1 MIAVISGGMDSAAL
15 LWGLKDG
22 NITSPC
28 TSQLEAVSFYYGQR
42 HRTELSYASDQCF
55 ELGVG
60 HTIVDIS
67 DVGRHLGGSALTDL
81 SVPVP
86 HGHYEDESMKRT
98 VVPNR
103 NAIML
108 NIAAGIA
115 LARGHYAIGTA
126 VHSGDHAIYPDCRP
140 VFIEALQKTIRIATD
155 EPAFNVLA
163 PFVGITKTDI
173 VSDYGSRVD
182 YSLTWSC
189 YEGGEQHCGE
199 CGTCVERI
207 EAFTDSNTQDPTGYR

>member
-15 LWGLKDG
+15 LWGLKEG
-22 NITSPC
+22 GIPFLC
-28 TSQLEAVSFYYGQR
+28 TRQLEAVSFYYGQR
-42 HRTELSYASDQCF
+42 HRTELNYASDQCF
-55 ELGVG
+55 YLGVE

-67 DVGRHLGGSALTDL
+67 DVGRHLSGSALTDP

-86 HGHYEDESMKRT
+86 HGHYEDESMKQT

-115 LARGHYAIGTA
+115 LARGHYAIAAA

-140 VFIEALQKTIRIATD
+140 AFMDALQETIRIAMD
-155 EPAFNVLA
+155 RPAFNVLA
-163 PFVGITKTDI
+163 PFVGISKTDI
-173 VSDYGSRVD
+173 VRDYGSRVN

-207 EAFTDSNTQDPTGYR
+207 EAFADSNTEDPTDYQ